1 MDAMIA
7 KGKDRM
13 CVSAAQQAQGIV
25 GDMLSA
31 YWSVIEGKK
40 VPGVFLAQARER
52 IKHVSETLDALE
64 K

>member
-1 MDAMIA
+1 MDEMVA
-7 KGKDRM
+7 KSKDRM

-31 YWSVIEGKK
+31 YWSTIEGKK
-40 VPGVFLAQARER
+40 APGVFLAQARER
-52 IKHVSETLDALE
+52 LKHVTEVLDALE